1 MQVLGYAC
9 INMGMSE
16 QPKKRRVTT
25 NRSMIK
31 RTFQQKGLPYASE
44 LALQNCKDL
53 IKILKW
59 NHQNDIHFFRMS
71 SEIFPWASEY
81 QLSDLPDYKEI
92 CKALE
97 EAGSFAR
104 SVGQRLTCHPGPF
117 NKLTSPKEHVI
128 KNTIRDLEI
137 HGELMDLL
145 GMPRTPWAKL
155 NIHVGATYG
164 DKPFAISNFCRNF
177 EKLPESVK
185 TRLTV
190 ENDDRESLYSTAEL
204 VDEIHS
210 RIGIPVVHD
219 FHHHLFTNRGMS
231 QEEALGLAC
240 KTWGDVTPVV
250 HYSESR
256 AQEHNDPKIKPQA
269 HSDMIFNYIDTF
281 GYDVH
286 IMIEA
291 KHKELAL
298 LEYRN
303 MYQQKMLL
311 AG

>member
-1 MQVLGYAC
+1 
-9 INMGMSE
+9 
-16 QPKKRRVTT
+16 
-25 NRSMIK
+25 MIK
-31 RTFQQKGLPYASE
+31 RTFKQKGLPYASE

-71 SEIFPWASEY
+71 SDIFPWASEY

-231 QEEALGLAC
+231 QKEALGLAC

>member
-59 NHQNDIHFFRMS
+59 NHQNDIHFLRMS

-231 QEEALGLAC
+231 QKEALGLAC

-311 AG
+311 VG

>member
-1 MQVLGYAC
+1 MQTLGYAC

-219 FHHHLFTNRGMS
+219 FHHHLFTNRDMS
-231 QEEALGLAC
+231 QKEALGLAC

-256 AQEHNDPKIKPQA
+256 AQEHNNPKIKPQA

>member
-256 AQEHNDPKIKPQA
+256 AQEHNDPNIKPQA